1 MEEKLLYSNIC
12 SSQSIY
18 KRQNDDT
25 MLIRK
30 SGLPQFIFFCNLLI
44 TIYCREEEEEE
55 GEEYSTK

>member
-44 TIYCREEEEEE
+44 TIYCREEEE